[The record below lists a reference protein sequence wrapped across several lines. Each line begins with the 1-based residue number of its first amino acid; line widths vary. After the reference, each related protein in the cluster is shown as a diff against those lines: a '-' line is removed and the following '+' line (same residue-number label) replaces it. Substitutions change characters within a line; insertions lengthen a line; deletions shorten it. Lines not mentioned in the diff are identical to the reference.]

1 MCKAMDDMMKENYDN
16 GYEEGRKC
24 ELKLRQRAEDERQQA
39 ELRIK
44 QLEAELERI
53 KGTGK
58 ISA

>member
-1 MCKAMDDMMKENYDN
+1 MMKENYNN
-16 GYEEGRKC
+16 GYEEGRKS

-39 ELRIK
+39 EFRIK
-44 QLEAELERI
+44 QLEAELERV